1 MNRLFNI
8 LQSRLKLLFKSK
20 MIIILLIIMI
30 SLFGMLVG
38 TLYHNADESSSIPV
52 AVVDK
57 DGTDMSKNI
66 LDNLDDDKTL
76 RVFHSTETEAM
87 GKLKDGQIEA
97 VYILKKGLKDN
108 IINEKYDEIIDVYYI
123 RGSNVAKFVGDIFAE
138 KVLRD
143 LCLTKSINLLER
155 ALEENDYDDKDS
167 ILREAYEYGISMQDY
182 SNDKH
187 YYINVEFVDS
197 DKSSID
203 ANTLDN
209 DLIYKK
215 MILGIIISFTSFFLL
230 FASISIVKDKEN
242 GMLGKIQITSTN
254 NATIILGN
262 YLSLVVS
269 GSIIGMIFSI
279 INSVYAA
286 DNHLKIFFGTFI
298 ALLMFVISISS
309 LIMFFTSVIDKT
321 STFTMIFT
329 IFILIMGIVSGS
341 FFSIDLLTGGIKSL
355 SYLIPNY
362 WTLNY
367 LTDIITKGFDSI
379 DLLKYMGIMLVYTVI
394 MILITYS
401 INKYRRK
408 VIR

>member
-1 MNRLFNI
+1 M
-8 LQSRLKLLFKSK
+8 QSRLKLLFKSK
-20 MIIILLIIMI
+20 IIIILLIIMI
-30 SLFGMLVG
+30 SLPCMLVG

-57 DGTDMSKNI
+57 DVTDMSKNI
-66 LDNLDDDKTL
+66 LDNLDDDKIL
-76 RVFHSTETEAM
+76 RVIRSTETEAM
-87 GKLKDGQIEA
+87 SKLKNGQIEA
-97 VYILKKGLKDN
+97 IYILKKDLEDN

-123 RGSNVAKFVGDIFAE
+123 RGSNIAKFIGDIFAE

-155 ALEENDYDDKDS
+155 SLEENDYDGKDA
-167 ILREAYEYGISMQDY
+167 ILKEAYKYGLSMQDY

-187 YYINVEFVDS
+187 YYIKVEFVDS
-197 DKSSID
+197 NKSSID
-203 ANTLDN
+203 EKTIHN

-215 MILGIIISFTSFFLL
+215 MILGIIISFISFFLL
-230 FASISIVKDKEN
+230 FAAISIIKDKEN

-279 INSVYAA
+279 INSVYAT

-298 ALLMFVISISS
+298 ALLMFIISISS

-321 STFTMIFT
+321 DTYTMIFT

-341 FFSIDLLTGGIKSL
+341 FFSIDLLSWGIKSL
-355 SYLIPNY
+355 CYLIPNY

-367 LTDIITKGFDSI
+367 LIDIITVGFDII
-379 DLLKYMGIMLVYTVI
+379 DLLNYIGIMLLYTII

-401 INKYRRK
+401 INKYGER
-408 VIR
+408 